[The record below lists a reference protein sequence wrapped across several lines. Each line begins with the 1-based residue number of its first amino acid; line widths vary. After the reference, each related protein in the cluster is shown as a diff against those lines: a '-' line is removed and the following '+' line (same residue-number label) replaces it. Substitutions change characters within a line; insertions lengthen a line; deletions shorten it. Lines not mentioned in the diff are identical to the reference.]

1 MELTKSNIKLIFG
14 LKLKQL
20 RISRNLS
27 LSELA
32 NRSSLS
38 VSYLNEIESGKKYP
52 KSDKI
57 IALAESLG
65 VSYDN
70 IVSVKLNK
78 SLAPIGELLDSNILK
93 QLPIDHYGIDI
104 NKLIALLANAPV
116 QLNALVST
124 IIEIARSSEMS
135 RNIFSKTALRI
146 YKEFN
151 ENYFPELE
159 EAVDKFK
166 SENKIPNSGVI
177 TSKLLSELLKNKYAY
192 SINNNTLNTFPELN
206 HVRAIVKEG
215 KGKILFSNNKLSDSQ
230 LAFILGKELAYN
242 YLSISDRSLVY
253 SSSNL
258 ESFDQLLNNLRASY
272 FATSLLISK
281 ENIIDDFTHL
291 ISQQRW
297 DNKFLLGLLK
307 KYNVTPEILFQRLA
321 SVVPKYFNINKF
333 YFLRFNHNAITN
345 ECNLSKELHLNTHQ
359 NPGGYHTNEH
369 YCRRWISINVIEE
382 LKNQKKVNLNKTI
395 VGIQKSK
402 FINSGDEY
410 LSISLAKPSRIR
422 EGNHSSVTLGFLI
435 DSDLEKKFNFLND
448 KRIKLKHVNDTC
460 ENCDL
465 IDCKERIA
473 EASSIKTKNK
483 KENLKLAIQNLFSTN
498 ELETN

>member
-27 LSELA
+27 LSDLA

-52 KSDKI
+52 KSDKV

-166 SENKIPNSGVI
+166 
-177 TSKLLSELLKNKYAY
+177 
-192 SINNNTLNTFPELN
+192 
-206 HVRAIVKEG
+206 R
-215 KGKILFSNNKLSDSQ
+215 
-230 LAFILGKELAYN
+230 
-242 YLSISDRSLVY
+242 
-253 SSSNL
+253 
-258 ESFDQLLNNLRASY
+258 
-272 FATSLLISK
+272 
-281 ENIIDDFTHL
+281 
-291 ISQQRW
+291 
-297 DNKFLLGLLK
+297 
-307 KYNVTPEILFQRLA
+307 
-321 SVVPKYFNINKF
+321 
-333 YFLRFNHNAITN
+333 
-345 ECNLSKELHLNTHQ
+345 
-359 NPGGYHTNEH
+359 
-369 YCRRWISINVIEE
+369 
-382 LKNQKKVNLNKTI
+382 
-395 VGIQKSK
+395 
-402 FINSGDEY
+402 
-410 LSISLAKPSRIR
+410 
-422 EGNHSSVTLGFLI
+422 
-435 DSDLEKKFNFLND
+435 
-448 KRIKLKHVNDTC
+448 
-460 ENCDL
+460 
-465 IDCKERIA
+465 
-473 EASSIKTKNK
+473 
-483 KENLKLAIQNLFSTN
+483 
-498 ELETN
+498 